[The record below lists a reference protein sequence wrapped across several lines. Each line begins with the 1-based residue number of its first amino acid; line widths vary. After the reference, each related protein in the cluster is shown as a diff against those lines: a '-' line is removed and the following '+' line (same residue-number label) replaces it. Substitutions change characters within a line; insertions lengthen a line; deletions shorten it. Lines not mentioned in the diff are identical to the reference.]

1 MSSRLSDW
9 QNTDAQRDW
18 GHFRDCQDWQE
29 TDSLDGKWM
38 MDDWIRPKNEII
50 SYIQEK
56 FSREFYAYTANNEE
70 IL

>member
-9 QNTDAQRDW
+9 QNIDEQRDCNL
-18 GHFRDCQDWQE
+18 FRDCQDWQE

-38 MDDWIRPKNEII
+38 MDDWIRPRNEIT
-50 SYIQEK
+50 SCIQEK
-56 FSREFYAYTANNEE
+56 FSREFCAYTADNEE